1 MIKCWTDDAWEEFEY
16 WTEQDKKILRQIKK
30 LLKDIDRNR
39 YKGLGHPD
47 PLTGDLSGYWS
58 RHIDEKN
65 RIVYKIENDIVKI
78 IQCGSHY
85 KDK

>member
-1 MIKCWTDDAWEEFEY
+1 MAQTMVNFRMDE
-16 WTEQDKKILRQIKK
+16 K
-30 LLKDIDRNR
+30 LKEKMEKTCKDIDRNG
-39 YKGLGHPD
+39 YKGLGHPE
-47 PLTGDLSGYWS
+47 PLTGDLSWYWS

-65 RIVYKIENDIVKI
+65 RLVYKIENDIVKI